1 MVYSGAED
9 DGGGGARK
17 IGKLRVLMVNLVFS
31 H

>member
-9 DGGGGARK
+9 DGGGARK

>member
-9 DGGGGARK
+9 DGCGARK
-17 IGKLRVLMVNLVFS
+17 IGKLRVLMVNLFS